1 MLNTL
6 EELVDEFSE
15 YQFSGVVDGF
25 SSQLLVSTTTLIYT
39 YVHPIYTPYITPE
52 TLSPFYTKP
61 IYKPPSI
68 SELN

>member
-39 YVHPIYTPYITPE
+39 YV
-52 TLSPFYTKP
+52 
-61 IYKPPSI
+61 
-68 SELN
+68 